1 MSRKSKKTSNN
12 SKNKTRR
19 ANKKVQEVQ
28 NKFEH
33 HQLKITK
40 RDGSWEFFDRE
51 KILQYIDVEIGHKGC
66 EDTLEADLKATE
78 SGRELLDNYNRYIE
92 FKRDHLFPLEEE
104 IAKLERKNAA

>member
-1 MSRKSKKTSNN
+1 M
-12 SKNKTRR
+12 
-19 ANKKVQEVQ
+19 EFP
-28 NKFEH
+28 KFE
-33 HQLKITK
+33 QATNNPENTLDSLRKKKEELLKNA
-40 RDGSWEFFDRE
+40 SQFFDRE